1 MRFIHL
7 AAALAALVGLAGA
20 AHAADED
27 VRCLL
32 ASNLFVKAEQDP
44 AKRQV
49 AMMAAYFYLGRAD
62 GRLSAVQLVT
72 ALKAEALAL
81 NATNAGPTMTACAKR
96 VQSAG
101 AAIQVM
107 GKDLQ
112 AGK

>member
-1 MRFIHL
+1 MRFSYFI
-7 AAALAALVGLAGA
+7 AAVAAVAGLSSA
-20 AHAADED
+20 ARAADED

-32 ASNLFVKAEQDP
+32 ASNLFTKAEQDP

-49 AMMAAYFYLGRAD
+49 ALLSAYFYLGRVDA
-62 GRLSAVQLVT
+62 RLNGTQLAA
-72 ALKAEALAL
+72 ALKAEAKAI
-81 NATNAGPTMTACAKR
+81 NSAAAGATMTACAKR

-112 AGK
+112 TGK